1 MSENMDRV
9 IARLEHIEDK
19 LSELNKV
26 MINMARTEER
36 VTIILEQLSTIFKQN
51 AEAQKERALL
61 KEEINKLKTENA
73 TQGQSLGFFERI
85 GWIVASAIIGGIGWL
100 SNK

>member
-1 MSENMDRV
+1 MDRV